1 MKLLSKYIGVD
12 NLSKFDK
19 HFKMGTN
26 DVINYTKEQLDFFNE
41 NANLK
46 AEEIGD
52 GNINYVFKIWD
63 EDTKESIVI
72 KHADILLRTS
82 GRPLDV
88 DRSRI
93 EAEVLEL
100 QGKLAPGLVP
110 KVYKYDPVMCAL
122 SMEDISSHENLREE
136 LLKGK
141 TFPELADHISTFM
154 VNTLLPT
161 TDLVMDSGEKKD
173 RVGKFI
179 NKDLC
184 KISEDLVFTE
194 PYIDYKGRNIVL
206 DENMEFVKKELY
218 EDKKLI
224 LEAGKLKNNFM
235 NNAQALIHGDLH
247 SGSIFVTKDSTKVI
261 DPEFAF
267 YGPIGY
273 DLGNVIGNLFF
284 PWANAYVTR
293 GEEEIKEFTDW
304 LGKTIENIVELFK
317 DKFVKLY
324 KEIVTDVMAKEEYFM
339 EWYLDSILSDAA
351 GSAGLEIIRRV
362 VGDSK
367 VIDITNI
374 EDIDK
379 RIEAE
384 RLLILSGKEFI
395 INRNKIKTGEKY
407 IDIFK
412 NNM

>member
-1 MKLLSKYIGVD
+1 
-12 NLSKFDK
+12 LSKFDK
-19 HFKMGTN
+19 HFKMETD
-26 DVINYTKEQLDFFNE
+26 DVLDYIKGKLDFFDKD
-41 NANLK
+41 ASLK
-46 AEEIGD
+46 AKEIGD

-63 EDTKESIVI
+63 ENTKKSIVI

-88 DRSRI
+88 DRNRI
-93 EAEVLEL
+93 EAEVLSL
-100 QGKLAPGLVP
+100 QGELAPGLVP
-110 KVYKYDPVMCAL
+110 KVYKYDPIMCAL
-122 SMEDISSHENLREE
+122 VMEDISDHGNLREE
-136 LLKGK
+136 LLEGK
-141 TFPELADHISTFM
+141 IFHKLADHITTFM

-161 TDLVMDSGEKKD
+161 TDLVMDSGDKKD
-173 RVGKFI
+173 RVEKFI

-206 DENMEFVKKELY
+206 DENMDFVKKELY
-218 EDKKLI
+218 GDKDLI
-224 LEAGKLKNNFM
+224 LEVGKLKNNFM
-235 NNAQALIHGDLH
+235 NNTQALIHGDLH
-247 SGSIFVTKDSTKVI
+247 SGSIFVTKDSMKVI

-284 PWANAYVTR
+284 PWAKAYV
-293 GEEEIKEFTDW
+293 EKDNKDIEEFTNW
-304 LGKTIENIVELFK
+304 LGKTIENIVDLFK
-317 DKFVKLY
+317 EKFIKLY
-324 KEIVTDVMAKEEYFM
+324 KEIVTDVMAKEEYYM
-339 EWYLDSILSDAA
+339 EWYLNSILSDAA
-351 GSAGLEIIRRV
+351 GSAGLEMIRRV

-374 EDIDK
+374 EN
-379 RIEAE
+379 IEERVKAE

-395 INRNKIKTGEKY
+395 MNREKMKIGKDY